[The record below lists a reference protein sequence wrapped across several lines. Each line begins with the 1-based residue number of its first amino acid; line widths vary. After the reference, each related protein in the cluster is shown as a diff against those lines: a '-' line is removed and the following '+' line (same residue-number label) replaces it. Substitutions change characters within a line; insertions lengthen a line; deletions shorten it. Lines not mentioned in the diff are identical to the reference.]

1 MFLQFALGV
10 SASGKLTFGLQFF
23 VLASLQSSVGNF
35 PCDPD
40 SLIKER
46 KVIDFHVE
54 LFSCCEADPLFTLAL
69 YMGALRPE
77 VQWKAI
83 KSGLN
88 TKLEVFSL
96 SCSSST

>member
-1 MFLQFALGV
+1 MQ
-10 SASGKLTFGLQFF
+10 
-23 VLASLQSSVGNF
+23 F

-40 SLIKER
+40 SLIKR
-46 KVIDFHVE
+46 KVIGFHVE
-54 LFSCCEADPLFTLAL
+54 LFLVVRLICFFTLAL

-96 SCSSST
+96 SVLVALKYMKNCG

>member
-23 VLASLQSSVGNF
+23 VLASLQSSVCNF

-54 LFSCCEADPLFTLAL
+54 LFSCCEADPLFYISFIHGSTETRSPVEG
-69 YMGALRPE
+69 YKIRS
-77 VQWKAI
+77 QHQTR
-83 KSGLN
+83 S
-88 TKLEVFSL
+88 VFPFL
-96 SCSSST
+96 F